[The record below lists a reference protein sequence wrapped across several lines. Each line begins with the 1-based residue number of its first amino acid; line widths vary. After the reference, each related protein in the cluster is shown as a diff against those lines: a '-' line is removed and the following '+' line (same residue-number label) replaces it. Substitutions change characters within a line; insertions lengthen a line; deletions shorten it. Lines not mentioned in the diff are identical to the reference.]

1 LGVWRLVFLRRNF
14 PRSVSHFQELLAS
27 VSMNLFRIGTRGSA
41 LALAQAELTERALAL
56 AFPDLHVERRVFIT
70 RGDRK
75 LDLSLLKANEAG
87 GKGLFTKELEDA
99 LLRDEIEVAVH
110 SLKDLPGHNPP
121 GLAITAVLERAPTA
135 DMLIAKSPGGFDA
148 LPHGARLGTSSV
160 RRARQLRHLR
170 ADLRIEEWRGNVQT
184 RLRKLAAASEV
195 AGILLAQAGLERL
208 GFDLSAG
215 TLTFEETTFQIE
227 SLAGRL
233 LPAIGQ
239 GAIALQ
245 SRADRTEVSEVLA
258 KLDHRETHLA
268 IRAERELQ
276 RLLAGDCA
284 MPVGVLTTLKDDR
297 LHLRAILFPADE
309 SQPPHTAEAEGS
321 TAAPEAVAKCVF
333 EKLAPPGE
341 PKAGS
346 FRAP

>member
-1 LGVWRLVFLRRNF
+1 VTPFRL
-14 PRSVSHFQELLAS
+14 
-27 VSMNLFRIGTRGSA
+27 GTRGSA
-41 LALAQAELTERALAL
+41 LALAQAELTERALSAAL
-56 AFPDLHVERRVFIT
+56 PDLATERKVFLT
-70 RGDRK
+70 RGDKK
-75 LDLSLLKANEAG
+75 LDLRLRKANEAG

-135 DMLIAKSPGGFDA
+135 DVLIAKQPGGFDA
-148 LPHGARLGTSSV
+148 LPQGARIGTSSV
-160 RRARQLRHLR
+160 RRARQLRWR
-170 ADLRIEEWRGNVQT
+170 RTDLQIEEWRGNVQT
-184 RLRKLAAASEV
+184 RLRRLGAAKEV

-208 GFDLSAG
+208 GYDLSCG
-215 TLTFEETTFQIE
+215 TLDFEGATFHVE

-245 SRADRTEVSEVLA
+245 SRADRSEVTAVLA
-258 KLDHRETHLA
+258 KIDHRETHLA

-276 RLLAGDCA
+276 RLLAGDCG
-284 MPVGVLTTLKDDR
+284 MPVGALTTLRGDR

-309 SQPPHTAEAEGS
+309 AQPPATAEAEGD
-321 TAAPEAVAKCVF
+321 AEVPEAIAAEVF
-333 EKLAPPGE
+333 ARLGAV
-341 PKAGS
+341 
-346 FRAP
+346 